1 MALPIAESD
10 ELSSHPHRPRV
21 VLAAH
26 LRRLGMTQGDA
37 GKAVG
42 RSERTVRRWE
52 ENKALWR
59 EARAEALELWSAE
72 MDDASRGRVL
82 SAVRDEG
89 DTHTARWYLERADK
103 SLREPDQPE
112 AGPAIIIA
120 PIHFGFLKEPPEPTY
135 DGSVIID
142 PETGKGRLVPAPKDK
157 D

>member
-1 MALPIAESD
+1 
-10 ELSSHPHRPRV
+10 
-21 VLAAH
+21 
-26 LRRLGMTQGDA
+26 MTQGDA

-52 ENKALWR
+52 ENKTLWR

-103 SLREPDQPE
+103 SLRDPDQPE
-112 AGPAIIIA
+112 SGPFVVIA
-120 PIHFGFLKEPPEPTY
+120 PIHFGFLKEPPEVTGEP
-135 DGSVIID
+135 III
-142 PETGKGRLVPAPKDK
+142 PARVEEKAE
-157 D
+157 